1 MNLNEEQLK
10 EHLNEVEEL
19 AGLFFSPE
27 DIAVNLE
34 LNEEDTEYIVAA
46 VDGNYTNNPFVAA
59 YIKGRLSTEIE
70 LRKAIRQSAMNGSS
84 PSQQMMLNYLK
95 ESRK

>member
-1 MNLNEEQLK
+1 MNLNEEQ
-10 EHLNEVEEL
+10 LNEVEEL

-34 LNEEDTEYIVAA
+34 LDEEFAEYFFEAVEYKSTGVPIVAA
-46 VDGNYTNNPFVAA
+46 FF
-59 YIKGRLSTEIE
+59 KGRISTEIE

>member
-1 MNLNEEQLK
+1 MNLNEEQ
-10 EHLNEVEEL
+10 LNEVEEL

-27 DIAVNLE
+27 EIAVNLE
-34 LNEEDTEYIVAA
+34 LDEEWTEYVVAA
-46 VDGNYTNNPFVAA
+46 VECKSTNVPFVAS
-59 YIKGRLSTEIE
+59 YIRGRLSTEIE

>member
-1 MNLNEEQLK
+1 MNLNEEQ
-10 EHLNEVEEL
+10 LNEVEEL

-34 LNEEDTEYIVAA
+34 LNEEETEYFSTAAECKNTKAPIVAA
-46 VDGNYTNNPFVAA
+46 F
-59 YIKGRLSTEIE
+59 IRGRLSTEIE
-70 LRKAIRQSAMNGSS
+70 LRKAIKQSAMNGSS

>member
-1 MNLNEEQLK
+1 MNLTEEQLK
-10 EHLNEVEEL
+10 EVEEL

-34 LNEEDTEYIVAA
+34 LDEEDSEYFSEAVEFKTTGAPIVAA
-46 VDGNYTNNPFVAA
+46 FYR
-59 YIKGRLSTEIE
+59 GRISTEIE
-70 LRKAIRQSAMNGSS
+70 LRKAIKQSAMNGSS

>member
-1 MNLNEEQLK
+1 MNLNEEQ
-10 EHLNEVEEL
+10 LNEVEEL

-27 DIAVNLE
+27 EIAVNLE
-34 LNEEDTEYIVAA
+34 LDEEWSEYFVAA
-46 VDGNYTNNPFVAA
+46 VECNSTNVPFVAA
-59 YIKGRLSTEIE
+59 YIRGRLSTEIE